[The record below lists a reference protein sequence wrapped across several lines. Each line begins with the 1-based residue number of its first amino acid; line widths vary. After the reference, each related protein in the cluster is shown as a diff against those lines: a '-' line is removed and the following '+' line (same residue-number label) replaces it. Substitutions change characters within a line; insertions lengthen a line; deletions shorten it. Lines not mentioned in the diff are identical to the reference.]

1 MLSSLAFTGWQFYQG
16 HESPQLKQHRNP
28 GAYRESEGRIFTLL
42 GDARVADYATSA
54 VSIVLNLEKSAPPRG

>member
-28 GAYRESEGRIFTLL
+28 GAYRESEGRISTLQ
-42 GDARVADYATSA
+42 GDARVA
-54 VSIVLNLEKSAPPRG
+54 N